1 MAGLIRL
8 FGRACLHGH
17 IGTGFGYRIAGHE
30 LLSDVPLPL
39 LAEYASGSVQP
50 SLRDE
55 RVPSVE
61 SDAATVKT
69 TGWLAGMTRRVVS
82 RSGQAAYG
90 LEIADFARFVVA
102 KSGGGIFCAGAAAGV
117 APKVLEEALLGPP
130 LAFAL
135 ALQGVWCLHASA
147 ALRQGREVLLLA
159 ASGRGKSTL
168 AAFLDGA

>member
-39 LAEYASGSVQP
+39 LAEYASGPVHP
-50 SLRDE
+50 PLRDE

-61 SDAATVKT
+61 SDAATAKT